1 MGQMKEIRRV
11 GRARRAR
18 RALETAHQE
27 TMRRIDMLSRV
38 YQQPAAATAHVKAVA
53 DKEHR
58 AQARMLTDQL
68 RP

>member
-1 MGQMKEIRRV
+1 MGQSLKEIRRV
-11 GRARRAR
+11 GRAR

-27 TMRRIDMLSRV
+27 TMRRIDRLSRV
-38 YQQPAAATAHVKAVA
+38 YQQPAAATAHAKAVA